1 MDHEGIDIGAGFSYL
16 FLQAEHCANHFPRIG
31 LCDDVSE
38 KIFLRFDQILQKK
51 KNMRK
56 METDSSLYLEI
67 ICLMMTTKIIIQGLS
82 LYLND

>member
-1 MDHEGIDIGAGFSYL
+1 MDHEGIDIGAGFSHL

-51 KNMRK
+51 KKYAENGNRLI
-56 METDSSLYLEI
+56 SLLRDN
-67 ICLMMTTKIIIQGLS
+67 LF
-82 LYLND
+82 NDDHKNNYTGVVTLFK